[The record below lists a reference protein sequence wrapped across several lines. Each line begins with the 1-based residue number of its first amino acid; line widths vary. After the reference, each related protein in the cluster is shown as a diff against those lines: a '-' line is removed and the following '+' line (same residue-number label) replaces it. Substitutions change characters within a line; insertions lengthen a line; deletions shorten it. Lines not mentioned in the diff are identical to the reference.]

1 MGVGEMEVVR
11 KNGCRFT
18 IHKRSIA
25 ELTPKE
31 GHVFLSFLNL
41 VTSILPLLT
50 SEINLN

>member
-31 GHVFLSFLNL
+31 GHVFLSFLQSRNIYIAF
-41 VTSILPLLT
+41 TY
-50 SEINLN
+50 